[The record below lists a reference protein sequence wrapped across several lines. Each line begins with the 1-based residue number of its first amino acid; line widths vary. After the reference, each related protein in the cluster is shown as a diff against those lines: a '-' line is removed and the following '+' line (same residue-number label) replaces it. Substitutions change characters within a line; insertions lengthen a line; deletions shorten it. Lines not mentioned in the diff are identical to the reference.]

1 MKPTAWLAIP
11 VLAAMVR
18 SRDGTRPAVV
28 FTGTAFA
35 FVTAATL
42 PAVIASP
49 VAMVQNTVLFPLDLA
64 RHLTPAAS
72 LTPGDLLAR
81 LGPAGHTI
89 AVALLLVAGL
99 AVAVS
104 LIVRPPR
111 DLRAATWR
119 LAIGLA
125 LMFALG
131 PAERFGYFIYPL
143 GLAGWLLL
151 TRRQPGAAGA
161 GRQTPTREGGT

>member
-1 MKPTAWLAIP
+1 
-11 VLAAMVR
+11 
-18 SRDGTRPAVV
+18 
-28 FTGTAFA
+28 
-35 FVTAATL
+35 
-42 PAVIASP
+42 
-49 VAMVQNTVLFPLDLA
+49 
-64 RHLTPAAS
+64 
-72 LTPGDLLAR
+72 
-81 LGPAGHTI
+81 
-89 AVALLLVAGL
+89 
-99 AVAVS
+99 VAVS